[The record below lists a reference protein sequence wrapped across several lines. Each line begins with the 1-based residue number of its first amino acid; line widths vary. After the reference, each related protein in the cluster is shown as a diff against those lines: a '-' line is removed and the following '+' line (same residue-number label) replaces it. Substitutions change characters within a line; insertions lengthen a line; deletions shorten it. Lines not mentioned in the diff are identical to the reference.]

1 MPLPPLPAV
10 GGSGTATAPLAWG
23 RMNNKERFLSRP
35 LYEALPW
42 IYILCGLAA
51 LAGSYFHPHDGISL
65 ALGLPGLAGVLF
77 GVVVALRRR
86 DYRQMK
92 ANNYLNSDSSE
103 LPKKD
108 D

>member
-1 MPLPPLPAV
+1 MGA
-10 GGSGTATAPLAWG
+10 
-23 RMNNKERFLSRP
+23 MQNNERPLSRP

-51 LAGSYFHPHDGISL
+51 LAGSYFHPHRGISL
-65 ALGLPGLAGVLF
+65 ALGLPGLLAVLF
-77 GVVVALRRR
+77 GVVVILRRR

-92 ANNYLNSDSSE
+92 ANNYLNSDSAVP
-103 LPKKD
+103 PKSD

>member
-1 MPLPPLPAV
+1 
-10 GGSGTATAPLAWG
+10 
-23 RMNNKERFLSRP
+23 MNKNEHPLSRP

-42 IYILCGLAA
+42 IYILCGVVA
-51 LAGSYFHPHDGISL
+51 LAGSYFHPHHGISL
-65 ALGLPGLAGVLF
+65 ALGLPGLAAVLF

-92 ANNYLNSDSSE
+92 ANNYLNNDSSV
-103 LPKKD
+103 LRKSD